1 MLTYSLL
8 AKDAPDFIP
17 AKITVLAT
25 QSAAALMT
33 VVLFFYYVWAN
44 RRKGAT
50 AAVDGNLVMPGLDE
64 ERMWE
69 DRTDR
74 QNPTF
79 RYVY

>member
-1 MLTYSLL
+1 
-8 AKDAPDFIP
+8 
-17 AKITVLAT
+17 
-25 QSAAALMT
+25 MT

-44 RRKGAT
+44 KRKGAT
-50 AAVDGNLVMPGLDE
+50 PAVEENLGMAGRDD

-69 DRTDR
+69 DRTDK